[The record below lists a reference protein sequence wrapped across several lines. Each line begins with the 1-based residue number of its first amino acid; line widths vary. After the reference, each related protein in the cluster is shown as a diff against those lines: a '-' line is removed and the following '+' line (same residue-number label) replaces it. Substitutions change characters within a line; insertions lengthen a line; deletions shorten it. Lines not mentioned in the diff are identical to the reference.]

1 MNMSALFKRLTPA
14 YTRIVRWLD
23 GKKLWKEEFRK
34 AGLVAMGLGFTG
46 AFFNGHP
53 WMFILFFIGLAL
65 EYLGLLDDS
74 EKPEDDN
81 V

>member
-1 MNMSALFKRLTPA
+1 
-14 YTRIVRWLD
+14 
-23 GKKLWKEEFRK
+23 
-34 AGLVAMGLGFTG
+34 MGLGFSG

-74 EKPEDDN
+74 EKPENDS